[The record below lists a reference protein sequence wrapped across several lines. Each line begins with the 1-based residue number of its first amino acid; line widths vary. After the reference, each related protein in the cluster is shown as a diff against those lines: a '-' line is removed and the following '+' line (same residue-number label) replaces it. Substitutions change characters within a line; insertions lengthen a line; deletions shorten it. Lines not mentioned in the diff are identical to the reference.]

1 MGMVERLR
9 FIARKMQLVSQIDH
23 EFFLPGVELV
33 GPDLAYD
40 RRRPEG
46 TGLDAD
52 DCRHLR
58 VAVPVCRR
66 QP

>member
-1 MGMVERLR
+1 VIRT
-9 FIARKMQLVSQIDH
+9 LVIDRYVPTDRS
-23 EFFLPGVELV
+23 LPSVELV

-40 RRRPEG
+40 RRRPKV

-58 VAVPVCRR
+58 VAVPVCQR